1 MEPHIII
8 SPDCPKRISAKF
20 GMNIPI
26 FNIMNCD
33 KLCVN
38 LFMGFDISGDKFP
51 FSIGNGRRR
60 YNTAPLSLSLL

>member
-1 MEPHIII
+1 
-8 SPDCPKRISAKF
+8 
-20 GMNIPI
+20 MNIPI

-51 FSIGNGRRR
+51 FSVGNGRRR
-60 YNTAPLSLSLL
+60 YNSADCATAQPVIKERFLTHGVFMLLSL